1 MQRRQLRILLGVRF
15 PARMSNEDTHR
26 ISEEP
31 PISIQI
37 VEARWTNLGHILRR
51 HGDRPANKSMRK
63 FFVKKEHQDQD
74 ARTASNRSRLLTT
87 IPRIL
92 QNLSKLSEAERRDAF
107 AIIKL
112 TTSSDLATLQNK
124 AQNRGGWRRG
134 VEKIVAAA
142 VADCWRDRQGYRKE
156 RQANVAAMRGP
167 ERDAPANTRPV
178 TRRQT
183 TLNEHFLRR

>member
-1 MQRRQLRILLGVRF
+1 M
-15 PARMSNEDTHR
+15 
-26 ISEEP
+26 
-31 PISIQI
+31 
-37 VEARWTNLGHILRR
+37 NLGHILKR

-74 ARTASNRSRLLTT
+74 VRTASNRSRLLTT

-92 QNLSKLSEAERRDAF
+92 QKDLSKLSEAERRDAF

-124 AQNRGGWRRG
+124 AQNRSGWRRG

-142 VADCWRDRQGYRKE
+142 VADWRDRQGYRKE

-167 ERDAPANTRPV
+167 ERDAPANTKPV